1 MFVAIISKHKIKIKL
16 IISVLLLILTFFLA
30 RIIILLSE
38 DTFYKGVLVEGIDVS
53 GLSKSQARELVAKK
67 LNRIIIEN
75 SILLNYEDR
84 TWTLGLRD
92 ISYGFLL
99 DEAIEKAYALGREGN
114 FLKRLKTI
122 RELKS
127 NKKNMQAGASFSK
140 PQLEAYITGIKY
152 QIDKKEKNAS
162 AMYKDGNILFEKEVI
177 GRIMNVDNNVNLLE
191 NKLLGRDFSPF
202 SLEVRWIYPKILYD
216 DISGI
221 EEVVTSFSTGFNSA
235 NVNRTHNI
243 KLACE
248 RINNKILLPDE
259 IFSMDASLGTRTK
272 ENGYKDAPVIVKGK
286 LIEGVGGGVCQV
298 TTTLYVAVLEAKL
311 EIVERVNHSIP
322 LGYVAAGQDAT
333 ISEGYI
339 DFKFI
344 NNKDYPFLISASVE
358 GSRVVIRLLGK
369 RDAARNKVKLRSVI
383 TEYLNPPKD
392 EIIIDDT
399 LPAGTAEVER
409 KPVRGLKVVVFRE
422 TYDENNRL
430 IEKEKISEDVY
441 QPVRGRIRVSSDYS
455 AQNTD

>member
-1 MFVAIISKHKIKIKL
+1 
-16 IISVLLLILTFFLA
+16 
-30 RIIILLSE
+30 
-38 DTFYKGVLVEGIDVS
+38 
-53 GLSKSQARELVAKK
+53 
-67 LNRIIIEN
+67 
-75 SILLNYEDR
+75 
-84 TWTLGLRD
+84 
-92 ISYGFLL
+92 
-99 DEAIEKAYALGREGN
+99 
-114 FLKRLKTI
+114 
-122 RELKS
+122 
-127 NKKNMQAGASFSK
+127 
-140 PQLEAYITGIKY
+140 
-152 QIDKKEKNAS
+152 
-162 AMYKDGNILFEKEVI
+162 
-177 GRIMNVDNNVNLLE
+177 
-191 NKLLGRDFSPF
+191 
-202 SLEVRWIYPKILYD
+202 
-216 DISGI
+216 
-221 EEVVTSFSTGFNSA
+221 
-235 NVNRTHNI
+235 
-243 KLACE
+243 
-248 RINNKILLPDE
+248 
-259 IFSMDASLGTRTK
+259 MDASLGTRTK

>member
-1 MFVAIISKHKIKIKL
+1 MFVAIISKHKIKITL
-16 IISVLLLILTFFLA
+16 IISVLLLTITFFLA
-30 RIIILLSE
+30 RIIIILNE
-38 DTFYKGVLVEGIDVS
+38 DTFYKGVMVEGIDVS
-53 GLSKSQARELVAKK
+53 GLGKSQAKELVEKK
-67 LNRIIIEN
+67 INRIIAEN
-75 SILLNYEDR
+75 SILLHYEGQ

-99 DEAIEKAYALGREGN
+99 DEAIEKAYALGREGS

-127 NKKNMQAGASFSK
+127 DKKNIQARASFSK
-140 PQLEAYITGIKY
+140 PQLEAYITGIRY

-162 AMYKDGNILFEKEVI
+162 VMYKDGNIMYENEVI
-177 GRIMNVDNNVNLLE
+177 GRRMNVDSNVNLLE
-191 NKLLGRDFSPF
+191 NRLLGRDFSPF
-202 SLEVRWIYPKILYD
+202 NLEVGWVYPRILYD

-221 EEVVTSFSTGFNSA
+221 EGVVASFSTGFNSA

-259 IFSMDASLGTRTK
+259 VFSMDASLGTRTR
-272 ENGYKDAPVIVKGK
+272 ENGFKDAPVIVNGK

-311 EIVERVNHSIP
+311 EVVERENHSIP
-322 LGYVAAGQDAT
+322 LGYVEAGQDAT

-339 DFKFI
+339 DFKFR
-344 NNKDYPFLISASVE
+344 NNKDYAFLISASVE
-358 GSRVVIRLLGK
+358 GNRVVIRLLGK
-369 RDAARNKVKLRSVI
+369 KDAAKYKVKLRSVI
-383 TEYLNPPKD
+383 TQYLNPPED
-392 EIIIDDT
+392 EIIIDNT

-409 KPVRGLKVVVFRE
+409 KSVRGLKVVVFRE
-422 TYDENNRL
+422 TYDENNKM

-441 QPVRGRIRVSSDYS
+441 QPVRGRIRVSPAHSGQS
-455 AQNTD
+455 TD